1 MIAAAFG
8 LARLGCVASPVSVR
22 GLTQQRHDGEAPV
35 GISKSGCQPRIPI
48 RYEVRGLVPMMLIGI
63 DPHKS
68 THTATAVDPDTHQEI
83 ASIRIEATLGEYRRM
98 LIWAARWPHR
108 RWVIENAEGLG
119 RHLASWLLARGEE
132 VLDVSPTAT
141 ARIRQ
146 LSRGGGRKND
156 RIDAAAAA
164 CVAALHGDVRTVEPE
179 GEAEALAVF
188 DERRVNLAQ
197 SRVRAVNQLHALL
210 RALLAGG
217 APRNL
222 SAASAAAL
230 LRTVRPQGAVEQAR
244 KAVARDL
251 VAEIRSLDQQL
262 KANEQAIA
270 ELVAASGR
278 QHLDRNGGSRPDHGW
293 AADQPH
299 WPRQSLSHLLG
310 LRQLRRGSADRDCQ
324 RGEVPPPTLP
334 PRGPA
339 AQFRA
344 AHHRHHSDPHAH
356 QPRSSLLQGQDRT
369 GQDPARGH
377 PMPEKTPGRP
387 SLAGDDQRRNQ
398 TSGTNPTHRSSRLTD
413 TEAPTRSKGTS
424 AHGLISTA
432 NGALHRSPHA
442 SSESG
447 GDHSST
453 TLRCL
458 YSIYSMVHYWC
469 LGIALP
475 SMVLVLVSQEVP
487 LKTPYRW
494 GE

>member
-22 GLTQQRHDGEAPV
+22 GLTQQRHDGEALE

-83 ASIRIEATLGEYRRM
+83 ASIRIEASLGEYRRM

-164 CVAALHGDVRTVEPE
+164 CVAALHGDVRTVERE

-230 LRTVRPQGAVEQAR
+230 LRTVRPRGAVEQAR

-251 VAEIRSLDQQL
+251 VAEIRCLDQQL

-270 ELVAASGR
+270 ELVAASGSTLTETAGVGPIMAGR
-278 QHLDRNGGSRPDHGW
+278 LISRTGRASRFPTSSAFANYAG
-293 AADQPH
+293 AAPIEIASAEKSRH
-299 WPRQSLSHLLG
+299 RLSRRG
-310 LRQLRRGSADRDCQ
+310 DRQLNSVLHTIAITQIRMPNS
-324 RGEVPPPTLP
+324 
-334 PRGPA
+334 
-339 AQFRA
+339 
-344 AHHRHHSDPHAH
+344 
-356 QPRSSLLQGQDRT
+356 
-369 GQDPARGH
+369 RGH
-377 PMPEKTPGRP
+377 RYYKAKIEQGKTPR
-387 SLAGDDQRRNQ
+387 
-398 TSGTNPTHRSSRLTD
+398 
-413 TEAPTRSKGTS
+413 EAT
-424 AHGLISTA
+424 
-432 NGALHRSPHA
+432 
-442 SSESG
+442 
-447 GDHSST
+447 
-453 TLRCL
+453 RCL
-458 YSIYSMVHYWC
+458 KRRLADHLWRVMINDETRR
-469 LGIALP
+469 LERTQLTAAAA
-475 SMVLVLVSQEVP
+475 
-487 LKTPYRW
+487 
-494 GE
+494 